1 METLN
6 KLFYDDKLGISS
18 KVTFINEVRKRHPE
32 IKLKDIQGFLKNQEI
47 NQVATDIKKSY
58 QYKITAPPRSFQIDI
73 FWFRRSETLTP
84 ILLLVDILSRKAFA
98 YTLSKNTQDNIL
110 DTLNKFKNEVGEIN
124 FIEGDNEFNKTNIKE
139 FCKDNKTSLVKSV
152 FQKKSMYQKII
163 N

>member
-58 QYKITAPPRSFQIDI
+58 QNKNTAPRAHFKLIYSG
-73 FWFRRSETLTP
+73 
-84 ILLLVDILSRKAFA
+84 
-98 YTLSKNTQDNIL
+98 L
-110 DTLNKFKNEVGEIN
+110 DV
-124 FIEGDNEFNKTNIKE
+124 
-139 FCKDNKTSLVKSV
+139 VKR
-152 FQKKSMYQKII
+152 
-163 N
+163 